1 MKRCENKAEWPQNL
15 VFAIF
20 GRDTLEDC
28 RLSPDWRGSLEYV
41 LISLIPD
48 DEELALRCRYQE
60 GLTYQEIGERLGADK
75 EVARRKID
83 KGIRR
88 LRHPYRAKYMY
99 LGVAEQEKRNWEWF
113 AQRQFN
119 EGYWVGFN
127 HGHLGD
133 MAPSLKDPY
142 HEHTDL
148 SKIPVHTA
156 PIEWLELKV
165 RTLNCLR
172 LANIKTVGDLLTK
185 SRRDLLRIRNFG
197 KVSVDDVE
205 EKLARRCMQLVN

>member
-15 VFAIF
+15 VFNIF
-20 GRDTLEDC
+20 GRDTLEGC

-48 DEELALRCRYQE
+48 DEELALRCRFQE
-60 GLTYQEIGERLGADK
+60 GLTYQEIGERLGTGK
-75 EVARRKID
+75 EEAKRKIAW
-83 KGIRR
+83 GIRR
-88 LRHPYRAKYMY
+88 LRHPYRAKYMH

-113 AQRQFN
+113 AQRKFN

-133 MAPSLKDPY
+133 MAPALEDPY
-142 HEHTDL
+142 NDHTDL
-148 SKIPVHTA
+148 SKIPVYIA
-156 PIEWLELKV
+156 PVEWLELKV

-172 LANIKTVGDLLTK
+172 RAGIKTVGELLSK

-197 KVSVDDVE
+197 KTSADDVE
-205 EKLARRCMQLVN
+205 EKLACRCMQLVK